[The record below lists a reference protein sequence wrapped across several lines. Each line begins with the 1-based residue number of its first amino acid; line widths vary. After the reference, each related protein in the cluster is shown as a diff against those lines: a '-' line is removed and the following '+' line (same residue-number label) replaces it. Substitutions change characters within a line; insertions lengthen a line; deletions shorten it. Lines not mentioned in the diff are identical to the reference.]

1 MFFDYYTD
9 ELVLNKN
16 NSSTDLKELDNLIES
31 IQKQLNEIGIVNKDI
46 NAFYKRNNKEESI
59 LGIQLL
65 DGNIEDINNYVIFDC
80 TPFVYGRNILCNIG
94 MHSSAKAS
102 NKTSVLVPNI
112 KDEVNHFFNAV
123 EYSINN
129 KVKNTREFD
138 VMKDYYIEKKKEK
151 LLSRFMKRK

>member
-1 MFFDYYTD
+1 MYFDYYTD

-102 NKTSVLVPNI
+102 NKSSVLVPEI
-112 KDEVNHFFNAV
+112 KNEVNHFFNTI
-123 EYSINN
+123 EYSIKN